1 MEQASELARGGLY
14 EQLARIGKVVVHP
27 KRIELLELLC
37 QGERR
42 VEALAAATGLKL
54 TTASAHLQVMRQ
66 ARLVET
72 RRVGTSVYYRAG
84 GDEVCRFV
92 AALADLAR
100 ARLAEVEQILRG
112 LGEGLEETER
122 VTREELLVRV
132 RRDDIV
138 VVDVRPA
145 EEYEA
150 GHIAGAVSLPLE
162 QLEARLDELAR
173 GLEIVAYCRGPLCL
187 LAPQAV
193 SLLRARG
200 LSARSLEDGLPEWRR
215 ANLPIAVGAEPGA
228 PDQRVG
234 DPATSRPRRP
244 RRARSSTKTRR
255 NT

>member
-1 MEQASELARGGLY
+1 MPELARGGLY
-14 EQLARIGKVVVHP
+14 EQLARIGKVFVHP

-72 RRVGTSVYYRAG
+72 RRAGTSVYYRAA

-112 LGEGLEETER
+112 LGEGPEETER

-132 RRDDIV
+132 RRGDVV

-150 GHIAGAVSLPLE
+150 GHIVGAVSLPLE
-162 QLEARLDELAR
+162 QLEARLDELDC
-173 GLEIVAYCRGPLCL
+173 GVEIVAYCRGPVCL

-200 LSARSLEDGLPEWRR
+200 LNARSLEDGMPEWRS
-215 ANLPIAVGAEPGA
+215 ANLPVAVGAEQGA
-228 PDQRVG
+228 ADQRVS
-234 DPATSRPRRP
+234 DTATSRPRRP
-244 RRARSSTKTRR
+244 RHAGSSTRTRR
-255 NT
+255 KR